1 MGLKIYELGDC
12 QEVYQEFLNQFA
24 ENHNVNLISI
34 KKLRDPAYQKAVA
47 TEFFDNGVCFNHS
60 VVEVEKIGVD
70 NVFNGTVDEFH
81 NYGIVLNPKTTSS
94 NKTKLEIIFTA
105 NCGEQTLESFELC
118 CLVETFPANHDSFE
132 EYEETLRY
140 AYLYAKTVTL
150 INTHWNETNAVMGKN
165 RANGSQ
171 YDRNY

>member
-1 MGLKIYELGDC
+1 MNISKQIYELFAKYISKFRLIPTKQQFLQFLDQYGIKDLRTGGLSGS
-12 QEVYQEFLNQFA
+12 YQEFLNQFA

-81 NYGIVLNPKTTSS
+81 NYGIG
-94 NKTKLEIIFTA
+94 TK
-105 NCGEQTLESFELC
+105 S
-118 CLVETFPANHDSFE
+118 
-132 EYEETLRY
+132 
-140 AYLYAKTVTL
+140 
-150 INTHWNETNAVMGKN
+150 KN
-165 RANGSQ
+165 
-171 YDRNY
+171 DFFK